1 MKGPRNQGKEHGER
15 VFLFWIRMKSNFFV
29 FLRLV
34 HKNILKQQQAENAAK
49 STEKDVLELLQLQ
62 NVLCP
67 QPRLRQ
73 S

>member
-62 NVLCP
+62 NGLCP
-67 QPRLRQ
+67 QPWWRQ

>member
-49 STEKDVLELLQLQ
+49 STEKDVLELLQLP

-67 QPRLRQ
+67 QPWLRQ

>member
-1 MKGPRNQGKEHGER
+1 MKGSRNQGKEHGER
-15 VFLFWIRMKSNFFV
+15 ALLFWIRMKSNFFV

-49 STEKDVLELLQLQ
+49 STEKDVLEFLQLQ

-67 QPRLRQ
+67 QPWLRQ
-73 S
+73 R